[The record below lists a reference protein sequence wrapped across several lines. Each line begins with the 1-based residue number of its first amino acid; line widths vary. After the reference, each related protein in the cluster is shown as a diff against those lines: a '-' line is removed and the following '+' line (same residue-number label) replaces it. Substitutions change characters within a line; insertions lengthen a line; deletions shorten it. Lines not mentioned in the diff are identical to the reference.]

1 MGWGWTANLR
11 HRDASGDGATDS
23 RPGGH
28 RGVLFARIPAFIPL
42 ATPPMRASSRLVGIA
57 LVLCGLSLGA
67 QAPKGGDK
75 TASILSAIDA
85 RATHYGDVAHQIW
98 GFAEV
103 GYQEVKSSAL
113 LQSELAAAGFTMKA
127 GIAGMPTAFTAEF
140 GSGKPVIAILGE
152 FDALPGLSQ
161 AAVPTPQPIVAGG
174 SGHGCGHHLFG
185 TAATASAIAVK
196 EWMIANKITGTLR
209 FYGTPAE
216 EGGAGKVY
224 MVRDGLFDDVDVA
237 VTWHPGDRNDVAA
250 TSSLANISGK
260 FRFKGVSAHAAAS
273 PDLGRSALDAV
284 EAMDAMVNMMRE
296 HVPQESRIHYVITN
310 GGRAPNVV
318 PDFAEVYY
326 VVRHPDIKVV
336 DAIWERVLNAAKGAA
351 LGTGTTHEVVVT
363 GAVYNLLINKTLA
376 TAQQKA
382 LERVG
387 GYTYTAD
394 ELAWAEQLKA
404 TLPKSAIPLESV
416 QKIQPLDFTPPA
428 GGGSTDVGD
437 VSWRVPTVQMS
448 AATWVPG
455 TPAHSWQAVAAG
467 GMSIGTK
474 GMIVGAKTM
483 ALTAA
488 ELFTSPAIIVAA
500 KAEFEQARGPNFVYA
515 TRLGTQKPA
524 LDYRK

>member
-1 MGWGWTANLR
+1 MRALL
-11 HRDASGDGATDS
+11 ALV
-23 RPGGH
+23 
-28 RGVLFARIPAFIPL
+28 VLF
-42 ATPPMRASSRLVGIA
+42 S
-57 LVLCGLSLGA
+57 VLSAGA
-67 QAPKGGDK
+67 QQPKRADRAPGII
-75 TASILSAIDA
+75 ASIDA
-85 RATHYGDVAHQIW
+85 RAAHYSDVAHQIW

-113 LQSELAAAGFTMKA
+113 LQRELTAAGFAVKP
-127 GIAGMPTAFTAEF
+127 GIDGMPTAFTAEF
-140 GSGKPVIAILGE
+140 GRGKPVIAVLGE

-161 AAVPTPQPIVAGG
+161 DTIPEPHPLAAGAP
-174 SGHGCGHHLFG
+174 GHGCGHHLFG
-185 TAATASAIAVK
+185 TASAAAAIAVK
-196 EWMIANKITGTLR
+196 EWMVANQVAGTLR

-237 VTWHPGDRNDVAA
+237 IAWHPDDRNNVTA

-260 FRFKGVSAHAAAS
+260 FRFRGVSAHAAAS
-273 PDLGRSALDAV
+273 PELGRSALDAV
-284 EAMDAMVNMMRE
+284 EVMDVMTNFMRE
-296 HVPQESRIHYVITN
+296 HIPSDARIHYVITN

-326 VVRHPDIKVV
+326 VVRHPDIRVV
-336 DAIWERVLNAAKGAA
+336 DQIWARVLDAAKGAA

-376 TAQQKA
+376 KVQQQS

-387 GYTYTAD
+387 GYSYSAD
-394 ELAWAEQLKA
+394 ERAWAERLQQ
-404 TLPKSAIPLESV
+404 TLPGSAVPLEAV
-416 QKIQPLDFTPPA
+416 QRIQPLDFTPA
-428 GGGSTDVGD
+428 AFAGSTDVGD
-437 VSWRVPTVQMS
+437 VSWRVPTVQMG

-467 GMSIGTK
+467 GMSIGSK
-474 GMIVGAKTM
+474 GMMVAAKTM

-488 ELFTSPAIIVAA
+488 ELFSSPATVTAA
-500 KAEFEQARGPNFVYA
+500 RAEFEQARGPNFRYA